1 MFGLANLALSYF
13 MNQQAKDQQ
22 EKLLKAQKEAQEK
35 ADRMRKEA
43 ELKRKAEEKF
53 NRDLATEKANLEK
66 AVKQSEES
74 NDMSDTPTYGGI
86 AEKNLKKTSNAIR
99 KFRF

>member
-1 MFGLANLALSYF
+1 MFGLASLALSYF
-13 MNQQAKDQQ
+13 MNEDAKKQQ

-53 NRDLATEKANLEK
+53 QRDLATEKANLEK
-66 AVKQSEES
+66 AVAQSDES
-74 NDMSDTPTYGGI
+74 ANMSDVTTYGGI

-99 KFRF
+99 KFRI